1 MVSMLRCTHRCCREC
16 ARHYFT
22 VQITERSIVD
32 CVCPYCKEPEL
43 ENLPEDAWLEYFAHL
58 DIQLKTLIEIDTHE
72 LFQRKVHAYF
82 TYAYM
87 LNIPRYLLTM
97 VNYSIFSVTRSNFSK
112 RSKLPLVCRVLVWI
126 LRSS

>member
-1 MVSMLRCTHRCCREC
+1 MLRCTHRCCREC

-72 LFQRKVHAYF
+72 LFQRKVYVCF
-82 TYAYM
+82 
-87 LNIPRYLLTM
+87 R
-97 VNYSIFSVTRSNFSK
+97 
-112 RSKLPLVCRVLVWI
+112 KLYI
-126 LRSS
+126 LD